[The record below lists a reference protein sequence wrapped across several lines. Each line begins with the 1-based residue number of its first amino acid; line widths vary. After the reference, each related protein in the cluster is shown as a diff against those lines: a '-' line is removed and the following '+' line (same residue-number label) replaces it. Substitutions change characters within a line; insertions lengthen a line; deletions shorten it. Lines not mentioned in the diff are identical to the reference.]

1 MKFRFIS
8 AEQAFPIAFM
18 CRQLGVSR
26 SGFYAWRKRPEAP
39 RVKRDR
45 ELLRHISGEFHAHPR
60 GCGSRPVVHALRS
73 AGQRVSRRRV
83 RRLMAQAHL
92 RHRLKRRH
100 VRTTHSAH
108 THGFA
113 KHLLKRRFD
122 VGQPNQVWASDITY
136 LATQRGWC
144 YLAVVIDLGSRR
156 VVGWKVAPTMEQELV
171 LGALRAA
178 IAERRPAP
186 GLIHHSDRGV
196 QYAAYAHRALL
207 RQHGLKCS
215 MSRKGNCWDNAV
227 VESFF
232 SAFKREVPYDH
243 VFEDWREVDRVAFE
257 YIDAFYNTR
266 RRHSSL
272 GYMAPNEY
280 ERCLAA

>member
-1 MKFRFIS
+1 VKFRFIS

-26 SGFYAWRKRPEAP
+26 SGFYAWRKRPEP
-39 RVKRDR
+39 RRVERDR
-45 ELLRHISGEFHAHPR
+45 ELLRHISTEFHAHPR
-60 GCGSRPVVHALRS
+60 GCGSRPVMHALRS
-73 AGQRVSRRRV
+73 SGHRVSRRRV
-83 RRLMAQAHL
+83 VRLMGQADL
-92 RHRLKRRH
+92 RHRLKRRF
-100 VRTTHSAH
+100 VRTTDSAH
-108 THGFA
+108 KHGFA
-113 KHLLKRRFD
+113 KHLLKRRFEA
-122 VGQPNQVWASDITY
+122 GQTNRVWASDITY
-136 LATQRGWC
+136 VATKRGWC

-156 VVGWKVAPTMEQELV
+156 VVGWKAAATMEQELV

-178 IAERRPAP
+178 IEERRPAA

-196 QYAAYAHRALL
+196 QYAGRAHRDLL
-207 RQHGLKCS
+207 LQHGLVCS

-232 SAFKREVPYDH
+232 SAFKRETAYDGLL
-243 VFEDWREVDRVAFE
+243 EDLNHLDRVAFE

-272 GYMAPNEY
+272 GYVAPDEY
-280 ERCLAA
+280 ERRLAA

>member
-1 MKFRFIS
+1 VKFRFIG

-39 RVKRDR
+39 RVERDR
-45 ELLRHISGEFHAHPR
+45 ELLRHITGEFHAHPR
-60 GCGSRPVVHALRS
+60 GCGSRPVLNALRG

-83 RRLMAQAHL
+83 VRLMAQGHL
-92 RHRLKRRH
+92 RHRLKRRF
-100 VRTTHSAH
+100 VRTTNSAH
-108 THGFA
+108 EHAFA
-113 KHLLKRRFD
+113 RHLLKRCFEIGRPD
-122 VGQPNQVWASDITY
+122 RVWASDITY
-136 LATQRGWC
+136 VATKRGWC

-178 IAERRPAP
+178 IATRRPAP

-196 QYAAYAHRALL
+196 QYAARAHRALL

-232 SAFKREVPYDH
+232 SAFKREAGYDGIL
-243 VFEDWREVDRVAFE
+243 EDWRHLDRVAFE

-266 RRHSSL
+266 RPHSAL
-272 GYMAPNEY
+272 GYVAPNEY
-280 ERCLAA
+280 ERRLAA